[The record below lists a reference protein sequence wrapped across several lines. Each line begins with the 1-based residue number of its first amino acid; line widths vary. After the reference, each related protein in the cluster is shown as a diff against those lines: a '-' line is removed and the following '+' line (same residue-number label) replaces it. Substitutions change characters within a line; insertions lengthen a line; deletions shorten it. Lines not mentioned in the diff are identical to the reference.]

1 MPEQFTDDGI
11 VLDRALAFRI
21 YRINQLL
28 RTALYRTF
36 AALGLDVTPE
46 QWIVLVRLWQE
57 DALTQTELA
66 DATLKDKATISRI
79 LAVMER
85 EGLIARRTDPDD
97 ARGRRVHATRRAMKL
112 REDLTPLARDLATQI
127 EAGIPAHDLEVTRR
141 TLLRLERNLRSLT
154 D

>member
-11 VLDRALAFRI
+11 ALERALGFRI
-21 YRINQLL
+21 YRTNQLF

-36 AALGLDVTPE
+36 AALALDVTPE

-79 LAVMER
+79 LSVMER

-97 ARGRRVHATRRAMKL
+97 ARERRIHATREAMKL
-112 REDLTPLARDLATQI
+112 REKLTPLARDLATQI
-127 EAGIPAHDLEVTRR
+127 EAGVPAADLECTRR
-141 TLLRLERNLRSLT
+141 SLLHLERNLRALT
-154 D
+154 E